1 MAIIYTYPLATTI
14 DADDTLI
21 LSKTNNKN
29 ATRTV
34 KVSTIAGYFGV
45 ANAWNRIDANGA
57 GVVQAVG
64 TDQLLNLT
72 SGSLTFTTVGADTI
86 NIEAPPGDGNIAD
99 RNLTFTNNWNADLID
114 FNWAIIDSTLPGG
127 LENVMGFDKDG
138 ITIGGN
144 DSRWSIPLNERNL
157 GGTVDPGTGVAG
169 PPWPG
174 NIFLGGDDAGSSNHQ
189 FLDTSISLGV
199 NALPFAGQTDYYQGG
214 ALTGENDTECIAIGY
229 NSLLNWGTL
238 AAVGGE
244 QGGQNVA
251 IGPYSQSL
259 NQGFTSP
266 TTTGSYNVS
275 IGGRALEDLNSGEMN
290 TALGHNAAW
299 LATTASRN
307 LVAGMEVA
315 NGVPNN
321 VGTGY
326 TPVGLVLG
334 SDNLIL
340 GYHADVDDTE
350 GALVI
355 GNESFTADSLI
366 AGGGQGE
373 ADYTLVIGN
382 SSQSFGEFNLV
393 IGNLNTQ
400 GVGGINGVRDTG
412 LGLVTAIGNSATV
425 YNPNS
430 GVFPDQY
437 THTTAI
443 GTFVEANGYANDA
456 IGEAAKIGDPG
467 IISERDVANNVTIGN
482 YSTLISNR
490 AVNVGIDSSIGTPGA
505 GTPLEDVVAVGYG
518 SNVQF
523 SGGVALGSFCV
534 PSAPN
539 EFRVMLGG
547 LPDISLIGSAA
558 GTGLNSLLSLA
569 GDLDIQGNKIYVNP
583 VDSPNKITFIHQ
595 QAEFRGQ
602 TNASQY
608 AAGVINAASP
618 YAPDMNKGDILNVT
632 LDGGAGAII
641 TFNDA
646 DNRTPGTY
654 IWIIA
659 QGGVPATI
667 NWAGASYR
675 WQGGVPPVLS
685 VNPADVDIITFV
697 CDAAGNMFGSAI
709 TGF

>member
-45 ANAWNRIDANGA
+45 ANAWNRIDANGS

-72 SGSLTFTTVGADTI
+72 SGSLTFTTPAPDTI

-114 FNWAIIDSTLPGG
+114 FTWEIIDSTLPA
-127 LENVMGFDKDG
+127 LQQNIMSFDKDIIG
-138 ITIGGN
+138 IGGN
-144 DSRWSIPLNERNL
+144 ESAWSIPINERNL
-157 GGTVDPGTGVAG
+157 GGAVDPGTGAAG

-174 NIFLGGDDAGSSNHQ
+174 NIFLGGDNAGSSSHQ

-199 NALPFAGQTDYYQGG
+199 NALPFAGQTDYFGTSG
-214 ALTGENDTECIAIGY
+214 VGSENDTECVAIGY
-229 NSLLNWGTL
+229 NSLLNWGIL
-238 AAVGGE
+238 GAVGGE
-244 QGGQNVA
+244 QGGQNIA

-259 NQGFTSP
+259 NQGFATP

-275 IGGRALEDLNSGEMN
+275 IGGRSLEDLNAGEMN

-355 GNESFTADSLI
+355 GNESFTANSLI

-400 GVGGINGVRDTG
+400 GVGGINGIRDAG
-412 LGLVTAIGNSATV
+412 LGLATAIGHSATV
-425 YNPNS
+425 YNPNPFA
-430 GVFPDQY
+430 FPDQY
-437 THTTAI
+437 THATAI
-443 GTFVEANGYANDA
+443 GTFVEVNGYANDA

-467 IISERDVANNVTIGN
+467 IIAERDVANNVTIGN

-490 AVNVGIDSSIGTPGA
+490 SVNVGIDSSLGTPGA
-505 GTPLEDVVAVGYG
+505 GIPIADAVAIGYG
-518 SNVQF
+518 NNVQF
-523 SGGVALGSFCV
+523 SGGVSLGSFSV
-534 PSAPN
+534 PIADN

-547 LPDISLIGSAA
+547 SPDISLVGQAA
-558 GTGLNSLLSLA
+558 GSGINSLISLA
-569 GDLDIQGNKIYVNP
+569 GDLDIRGNKLYVNP
-583 VDSPNKITFIHQ
+583 VDSPNKLTFFYEQ
-595 QAEFRGQ
+595 VEFRGQ
-602 TNASQY
+602 TNAQQETAGIIT
-608 AAGVINAASP
+608 AAAP

-632 LDGGAGAII
+632 IDGGAGPVI

-659 QGGVPATI
+659 QGAAPATI
-667 NWAGASYR
+667 AWAGPSYR

-697 CDAAGNMFGSAI
+697 CDDAGNMFGSAI